1 VECVINNLGTI
12 VVVVVVAVVVEL
24 YVDIHIESFILI
36 HCWGLMP
43 WMLIIQLLRAYALEC
58 SFIQLLRAHALGCFN
73 HPKLLRAHALECL
86 VIQTRKIVP
95 HAYCISSCRR
105 CIVVV
110 AVVGESLVS

>member
-1 VECVINNLGTI
+1 
-12 VVVVVVAVVVEL
+12 
-24 YVDIHIESFILI
+24 
-36 HCWGLMP
+36 MP
-43 WMLIIQLLRAYALEC
+43 WNVNHSTVEGLCPGMLVHLKLLRGY
-58 SFIQLLRAHALGCFN
+58 ALGCFN

-110 AVVGESLVS
+110 VVVGVVVVDGVVVAIVDAFIN